1 MSSRKT
7 ENNTAFRR
15 RIMAAFEA
23 ALDLAPD
30 AREAFLKQEFG
41 DDQSAIDQ
49 VKALIVAD
57 SIAPSAM
64 PTELPGE
71 NGATSILVVP
81 ERIGPY
87 KLEAV
92 LGAGGMGE
100 VWLGQRDDGLFE
112 QQVAIKLMRP
122 SRFAAES
129 ERFFDTERRALAR
142 LNHRHIARL
151 YDGGVTDK
159 GLPWFV
165 MELID
170 GLPLNTYAMRG
181 LTREASI
188 RMIAAIAEA
197 VQFAHSQLVV
207 HADLK
212 PSNILIKPDGEPVLV
227 DFGIASMAAA
237 AAEQVQK
244 AAFPSTPAYASP
256 QRLQG
261 AAPIVA
267 DDVYGLGL
275 LLHGLLTGKWP
286 EKPMT
291 PPLATTADAR
301 CDAIIA
307 KACAGEPGDRYFSAQ
322 AFADDLHAVL
332 EDRPT
337 SLELGD
343 WRTESR
349 LFVRRHP
356 RGVAAAASAVVGVVS
371 ALAVIAGL
379 YVHANHERA
388 LAQARFND
396 VREMANYMLGDFHEE
411 LVKLPGSAALRER
424 NATLGWQ
431 YLTKL
436 SQDPRAPDDVTR
448 DIAVGYS
455 RLGNAQATTSSN
467 GSGEVKQGEE
477 ALQKSETLLRGLLNK
492 HPDRDDYRRE
502 LARTLAWR
510 SGVLLG
516 AHNDPKAA
524 RAALDESF
532 RLFDEVLQRNPKD
545 LDAAYGRWNAVLGLG
560 DLYFGADD
568 MPSLKAL
575 MEDTLTRF
583 RDTPVTPKY
592 RSLRALLE
600 AGTEN
605 NLGDASYYVVS
616 PAAGIAHYRR
626 AEALM
631 ARARADGVTDMRIP
645 LRQAYYNYQLS
656 SSYADQNQPKPALE
670 WADRGLAVIAEV
682 AEFDDSAATLHT
694 LDILTTQRSLVLAQ
708 LGRAAEAVKAAQGS
722 ITRRRVRLSRQPDD
736 MDNRVNLAAGLHNL
750 AKLYVAAGDT
760 RNACDAARESLATFD
775 YVDKHGGVPERN
787 RKLNVAPEQAFVA
800 KCPTDRK

>member
-1 MSSRKT
+1 
-7 ENNTAFRR
+7 
-15 RIMAAFEA
+15 MAAFED
-23 ALDLAPD
+23 ALDLEPE
-30 AREAFLKQEFG
+30 ARTAFLKDEFG
-41 DDQSAIDQ
+41 DDQAAIDQ
-49 VKALIVAD
+49 VMALIKAD

-64 PTELPGE
+64 PTELPGADG
-71 NGATSILVVP
+71 NTILVAP

-129 ERFFDTERRALAR
+129 LSFFDTERRALAR

-151 YDGGVTDK
+151 FDGGVTEE

-170 GLPLNTYAMRG
+170 GLPLNIYAARG

-188 RMIAAIAEA
+188 RLAAAIAEA
-197 VQFAHSQLVV
+197 AQYAHSQLVV

-212 PSNILIKPDGEPVLV
+212 PSNILIKHTGEPVLV

-244 AAFPSTPAYASP
+244 TAFPSTPAYASP
-256 QRLQG
+256 ERLQG
-261 AAPIVA
+261 AQPTVA
-267 DDVYGLGL
+267 DDVFGLGL

-286 EKPMT
+286 EKPVT
-291 PPLATTADAR
+291 LPLATTGDAR

-307 KACAGEPGDRYFSAQ
+307 RACATEAANRYATAQ
-322 AFADDLHAVL
+322 GLADDLHALL

-337 SLELGD
+337 SLEQGE

-349 LFVRRHP
+349 LFVKRHP
-356 RGVAAAASAVVGVVS
+356 RGVAAAAT
-371 ALAVIAGL
+371 ALAGVILALGVIATL
-379 YVHANHERA
+379 YVRAEHERS

-396 VREMANYMLGDFHEE
+396 VREMANYMLGDFHED
-411 LVKLPGSAALRER
+411 LIKLPGSTGLRER
-424 NATLGWQ
+424 NATVGWQ
-431 YLTKL
+431 YLTRL
-436 SQDPRAPDDVTR
+436 SKDPKASDDITR

-467 GSGEVKQGEE
+467 GSGKVNQGDW
-477 ALQKSETLLRGLLNK
+477 ALQKSETLLRGLIAK
-492 HPDRDDYRRE
+492 HPDRDDYKRE
-502 LARTLAWR
+502 LARTLSWR

-545 LDAAYGRWNAVLGLG
+545 LDAAYGRWNAALGLG

-568 MPSLKAL
+568 MPALKTL
-575 MEDTLTRF
+575 MEQTLARF
-583 RDTPVTPKY
+583 RDTPATSKN
-592 RSLRALLE
+592 RSLHALLE

-605 NLGDASYYVVS
+605 NLGDSSYYVVS

-631 ARARADGVTDMRIP
+631 AQARAEGVTDMRLP

-656 SSYADQNQPKPALE
+656 SSFADQNQPQLALQ
-670 WADRGLAVIAEV
+670 WADKGLAIINEL

-694 LDILTTQRSLVLAQ
+694 LDILTTQRALALSQ
-708 LGRAAEAVKAAQGS
+708 LGRAGEAVAAARGS
-722 ITRRRVRLSRQPDD
+722 IARRRLQLTHQPDD

-750 AKLYVAAGDT
+750 AKLYVASGD
-760 RNACDAARESLATFD
+760 RRQACAAAWESLAIFD
-775 YVDKHGGVPERN
+775 YINGHGGIPERN
-787 RKLNVAPEQAFVA
+787 KKLNVAPELAFVA
-800 KCPTDRK
+800 KCPADTSVGKR